1 LENIVPKGFRM
12 IIETINLTSDQIIE
26 ANNLI
31 NICEK
36 YDNAQM
42 CIQIDHSLNLIKEL
56 KGWVLYYNSEELIGM
71 VSIFA
76 PMAKEA
82 EISICVKPDHRKKG
96 IAKELLNGTY
106 KILNDYNIE
115 NILYVCDRNAQN
127 GINIIKTKNLNINHT
142 EYTMKY
148 INQNQKITN
157 QKLMIK
163 AINETD
169 LEELIYVFQDIFD
182 STTEESKSFIKSS
195 IMAND
200 RRGYAGIIDNEI
212 IGIAF
217 VGFNENISI
226 NTVGIIKKER
236 NKGYGKELI
245 KLIINKI
252 RKDKCD
258 IIIDVDS
265 TNVIAYKLYKEIG
278 FREILTI
285 DYYEDRLP
293 KNKNGVYC
301 I

>member
-1 LENIVPKGFRM
+1 M
-12 IIETINLTSDQIIE
+12 IIETINLTNDQTIE
-26 ANNLI
+26 VNNLI
-31 NICEK
+31 NVCEK

-42 CIQIDHSLNLIKEL
+42 CIQIDHSLNSMKDL
-56 KGWVLYYNSEELIGM
+56 KGWILYYNNEELIGI

-82 EISICVKPDHRKKG
+82 EISICVKPYHRKEG
-96 IAKELLNGTY
+96 IAKELLNKTY
-106 KILNDYNIE
+106 KILNHYDIE
-115 NILYVCDRNAQN
+115 NVLYVCDRNSQD

-157 QKLMIK
+157 QKLMTKI
-163 AINETD
+163 INEND
-169 LEELIYVFQDIFD
+169 LEEVVYVFQDIFD

-195 IMAND
+195 IMANN
-200 RRGYAGIIDNEI
+200 RRGYAGIIDNRI

-217 VGFNENISI
+217 VGFDRNISI

-245 KLIINKI
+245 KLIINQTK
-252 RKDKCD
+252 KDECD
-258 IIIDVDS
+258 IVIDVDS
-265 TNVIAYKLYKEIG
+265 TNAIAYKLYKEVG

-285 DYYEDRLP
+285 DYYEDKLR
-293 KNKNGVYC
+293 KK
-301 I
+301 